1 MATLRVRLIA
11 CAALATMFAV
21 GASVW
26 AGGVIRDHRAEATAF
41 RAVYYA
47 AVFGGR
53 DPDAALRKAQ
63 FTANVMARQ
72 LGMTRADAAA
82 EVARFMIVRGG
93 GICVGG

>member
-1 MATLRVRLIA
+1 
-11 CAALATMFAV
+11 
-21 GASVW
+21 
-26 AGGVIRDHRAEATAF
+26 
-41 RAVYYA
+41 VYYA
-47 AVFGGR
+47 ALFGGR